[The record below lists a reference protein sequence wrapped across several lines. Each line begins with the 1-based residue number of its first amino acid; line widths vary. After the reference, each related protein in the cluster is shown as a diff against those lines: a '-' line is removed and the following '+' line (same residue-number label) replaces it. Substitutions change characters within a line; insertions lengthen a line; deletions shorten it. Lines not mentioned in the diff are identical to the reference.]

1 MISLKSLHEM
11 TPMQVHQLYKL
22 RVDVFVAEQNCPFKE
37 IDDQDAA
44 PETRHILAFDG
55 ETLAGCARVFPTTDG
70 SRFGRFVVHPDFR
83 GSGLGPQIVRTGIEY
98 TERFDGDLIVEAQS
112 GLVGYYEQ
120 FGLVAEGDEFLDTG
134 VPHRKMRLAR

>member
-22 RVDVFVAEQNCPFKE
+22 RVGVFVAEQNCPFKE
-37 IDDQDAA
+37 IDDQDAN

-55 ETLAGCARVFPTTDG
+55 ETLAGCARVFPTESG

-98 TERFDGDLIVEAQS
+98 TERFNGDLIVEAQS

>member
-11 TPMQVHQLYKL
+11 TPLEVHQLYKL
-22 RVDVFVAEQNCPFKE
+22 RVDVFVAEQNCPFNE
-37 IDDQDAA
+37 IDDQDAV

-55 ETLAGCARVFPTTDG
+55 DTLAGCARVFPTEDG
-70 SRFGRFVVHPDFR
+70 SRFGRFVVNPDFR

-120 FGLVAEGDEFLDTG
+120 FGLVAEGEEFLDTG
-134 VPHRKMRLAR
+134 IPHRKMRLAR

>member
-1 MISLKSLHEM
+1 MISLRSLHEM
-11 TPMQVHQLYKL
+11 TPLEIHQLYKL
-22 RVDVFVAEQNCPFKE
+22 RVDVFVAEQNCPFNE
-37 IDDQDAA
+37 IDDQDAD

-55 ETLAGCARVFPTTDG
+55 ETLAGCARVFPTESG

-98 TERFDGDLIVEAQS
+98 TERFPGDLIVEAQS

-134 VPHRKMRLAR
+134 IPHRKMRLAR

>member
-1 MISLKSLHEM
+1 MISLKSLREM
-11 TPMQVHQLYKL
+11 MPLEVHQLYKL
-22 RVDVFVAEQNCPFKE
+22 RVDVFVAEQNCPFNE
-37 IDDQDAA
+37 IDDQDAN

-55 ETLAGCARVFPTTDG
+55 ETLAGCARVFPTEDG
-70 SRFGRFVVHPDFR
+70 SQFGRFVVHPDFR

-120 FGLVAEGDEFLDTG
+120 FGLVAEGEEFLDTG

>member
-22 RVDVFVAEQNCPFKE
+22 RVDVFVAEQNCPFNE
-37 IDDQDAA
+37 IDDQDAN

-55 ETLAGCARVFPTTDG
+55 ETLVGCARVFPTESG

-98 TERFDGDLIVEAQS
+98 TERFNGDLIVEAQS

>member
-37 IDDQDAA
+37 IDDQDAN

-55 ETLAGCARVFPTTDG
+55 ETLAGCARVFPTESG

-98 TERFDGDLIVEAQS
+98 TERFNGDLIVETQS